1 MSANS
6 DNPAGMSTRWLR
18 QRVNELQGALADM
31 TQTVWELNQTVS
43 QLSENLENTSTLAA
57 DNADRIHALELTVWR
72 YHERPGLV
80 ARLVT
85 IGYDETEAAGIVDML
100 VSTGFDTAAQGVA
113 LREQLATLNYT
124 PTEIEECIEDVPG
137 LTQADIDYAK
147 GILDAWDPATTSLA
161 RAYQDDQRIVLF
173 PKLDTSNVTDVNRM
187 LRNARNIAFVPLLD
201 TSKVK
206 NNAYAFGYEVG
217 NKIKRLPDFDWSGVT
232 NRDGPYPGLS
242 SLERLP
248 GHPIDLSR
256 QTEVWQYFINSRI
269 PDEFP
274 GVIFN
279 TEQPNMQVRRL
290 FSGCKNIGNRLPVKD
305 FPDNVGSIDNL
316 YDTSDV
322 SGDLSGETLT
332 ARGATILNSAFS
344 RCWTL
349 THAPQLDMP
358 AIESVSGLFYDNWN
372 MVSTPDYSGMAPKN
386 MNQMYYLDSGSPCPL
401 RRIEG
406 LNFSR
411 VTDGAIFGTS
421 TGYRRQKP
429 NLRYMRIINLGQSEL
444 TAYDF
449 SLATVWGTGS
459 EEARQSLVNS
469 LLTDS
474 YDRAAAGMTPAT
486 VRLSSASKAALT
498 AEEIAAITA
507 KGFTIA

>member
-18 QRVNELQGALADM
+18 QSVNELSVRLADM
-31 TQTVWELNQTVS
+31 EETVSELNYTVS

-57 DNADRIHALELTVWR
+57 DNADRIHALELSVWR
-72 YHERPGLV
+72 YHERPALV
-80 ARLVT
+80 ARLVA
-85 IGYDETEAAGIVDML
+85 IGYDEAKAAEIVDTL
-100 VSTGFDTAAQGVA
+100 VATGIDTAEQGVA
-113 LREQLATLNYT
+113 LREQLATLNYN
-124 PTEIEECIEDVPG
+124 PTEIEQCIADVPG
-137 LTQADIDYAK
+137 ITQANIDYAK
-147 GILDAWDPATTSLA
+147 EILDAWDPATTTLA
-161 RAYQDDQRIVLF
+161 RAYQDDQQIVLF

-206 NNAYAFGYEVG
+206 NNAYAFGWDAG

-232 NRDGPYPGLS
+232 NRDGPYTGLS

-256 QTEVWQYFINSRI
+256 QTEVWQYFTNSRI

-305 FPDNVGSIDNL
+305 FPDNVGNIDNL
-316 YDTSDV
+316 HTSTDI
-322 SGDLSGETLT
+322 SGDLSAETIT
-332 ARGATILNSAFS
+332 ARGATILGSVFKWCSSLRVPPMIDAPNADTTELMFS
-344 RCWTL
+344 G
-349 THAPQLDMP
+349 D
-358 AIESVSGLFYDNWN
+358 DNLIK
-372 MVSTPDYSGMAPKN
+372 TPDYSGMAPMN
-386 MNQMYYLDSGSPCPL
+386 MRDMYEIAPYSQAPL
-401 RRIEG
+401 ARIEG
-406 LNFSR
+406 LNFAR
-411 VTDGAIFGTS
+411 VTDAAIFGTNTAS
-421 TGYRRQKP
+421 RYLKSS
-429 NLRYMRIINLGQSEL
+429 LRYMRIVNLGQSEL
-444 TAYDF
+444 TSYDF

-474 YDRAAAGMTPAT
+474 YDRAAAGMTPTT
-486 VRLSSASKAALT
+486 VSLSSASKAALT

>member
-18 QRVNELQGALADM
+18 QRVNELSASLADM
-31 TQTVWELNQTVS
+31 TQTVWELSQTVS
-43 QLSENLENTSTLAA
+43 QLSENLDNTSTLAA
-57 DNADRIHALELTVWR
+57 DNADRIHVLELSVWR
-72 YHERPGLV
+72 YHERPGLM
-80 ARLVT
+80 ARLVA
-85 IGYDETEAAGIVDML
+85 IGYDETEAAETVDML
-100 VSTGFDTAAQGVA
+100 VATGIDAADHGVA
-113 LREQLATLNYT
+113 LREQLATLRYT

-137 LTQADIDYAK
+137 ITQADIDYAK
-147 GILDAWDPATTSLA
+147 EILDAWDPATTSLA
-161 RAYQDDQRIVLF
+161 RAYQDDQQIVLF

-206 NNAYAFGYEVG
+206 NNAYAFGWDAG

-232 NRDGPYPGLS
+232 NRDGPYTGLS
-242 SLERLP
+242 SLEKLP

-256 QTEVWQYFINSRI
+256 QTEVWQYFTNSRI

-279 TEQPNMQVRRL
+279 TEQPNMQVLRL

-305 FPDNVGSIDNL
+305 FPDNVGNIDSL
-316 YDTSDV
+316 YHLSDV
-322 SGDLSGETLT
+322 SGDLSAETIT
-332 ARGATILNSAFS
+332 ARGVKNTAGMLGWNFNI
-344 RCWTL
+344 
-349 THAPQLDMP
+349 THGPKIDMPQL
-358 AIESVSGLFYDNWN
+358 EN
-372 MVSTPDYSGMAPKN
+372 MKDFLVFGEDLVYVPDYSACAPKLVDGMLKPN
-386 MNQMYYLDSGSPCPL
+386 NQTGKI
-401 RRIEG
+401 RRVEG
-406 LNFSR
+406 LNFAR
-411 VTDGAIFGTS
+411 VTDGHLFGGDVRFPQYQLT
-421 TGYRRQKP
+421 
-429 NLRYMRIINLGQSEL
+429 YMRVINLGQSEL
-444 TAYDF
+444 ASYPDF
-449 SLATVWGTGS
+449 ACALKWGTGS

-486 VRLSSASKAALT
+486 VRLSAASKAALT

>member
-31 TQTVWELNQTVS
+31 TQTAWELSQTVS
-43 QLSENLENTSTLAA
+43 QLSENLESTSALAA
-57 DNADRIHALELTVWR
+57 DNADRIHALELSVWR

-80 ARLVT
+80 ARLMA
-85 IGYDETEAAGIVDML
+85 IGYDETEAAEIVDTL
-100 VSTGFDTAAQGVA
+100 VATGIDTAEQGVA
-113 LREQLATLNYT
+113 LREQLATLRYT

-137 LTQADIDYAK
+137 ISQADIDYAK
-147 GILDAWDPATTSLA
+147 EILDAWDPATTSLA
-161 RAYQDDQRIVLF
+161 RAYQDDQQIVLF

-256 QTEVWQYFINSRI
+256 QTEVWQYFVNSRI
-269 PDEFP
+269 PDDFP

-305 FPDNVGSIDNL
+305 FPDNVGNIDNQ
-316 YDTSDV
+316 YHNSDL
-322 SGDLSGETLT
+322 SGDLSAETIT
-332 ARGATILNSAFS
+332 ARGVTILESAFMG
-344 RCWTL
+344 CGQL
-349 THAPQLDMP
+349 THAPQFDAP
-358 AIESVSGLFYDNWN
+358 AVEDAGNLFIWCRSLRF
-372 MVSTPDYSGMAPKN
+372 VPDYTAMAPLN
-386 MNQMYYLDSGSPCPL
+386 MEDMLQGDYGTYPL
-401 RRIEG
+401 ERVGG
-406 LNFSR
+406 LNFAR
-411 VTDGAIFGTS
+411 VTNAAIFGTE
-421 TGYRRQKP
+421 TGYGRQKP
-429 NLRYMRIINLGQSEL
+429 YLRYMRIINLGQSEL

-474 YDRAAAGMTPAT
+474 YDRATAGMAPAT
-486 VRLSSASKAALT
+486 VRLSTASKAALT

>member
-18 QRVNELQGALADM
+18 QRVNELSASLADM
-31 TQTVWELNQTVS
+31 TQTVWELSQTVS
-43 QLSENLENTSTLAA
+43 QLSENLDNTSTLAA
-57 DNADRIHALELTVWR
+57 DNADRIHVLELSVWR
-72 YHERPGLV
+72 YHERPGLM
-80 ARLVT
+80 ARLVA
-85 IGYDETEAAGIVDML
+85 IGYDETEAAETVDML
-100 VSTGFDTAAQGVA
+100 VATGIDAAEQGVT
-113 LREQLATLNYT
+113 LREQLATLRYT

-137 LTQADIDYAK
+137 ITQADIDYAK
-147 GILDAWDPATTSLA
+147 EILDAWDPATTSLV
-161 RAYQDDQRIVLF
+161 RAYQDDQQIVLF

-206 NNAYAFGYEVG
+206 NNAYAFGWDAG

-256 QTEVWQYFINSRI
+256 QTEVWQYFTNSRI

-290 FSGCKNIGNRLPVKD
+290 FAGCKNIGNRLPVKD
-305 FPDNVGSIDNL
+305 FPDNVGNIDNL
-316 YDTSDV
+316 LHDSDII
-322 SGDLSGETLT
+322 DLSGQTLT
-332 ARGATILNSAFS
+332 AHGATCLESAFQ
-344 RCWTL
+344 TTYL
-349 THAPQLDMP
+349 THAPRLDTP
-358 AIESVSGLFYDNWN
+358 SVENIAHMFAWCRYLRT
-372 MVSTPDYSGMAPKN
+372 VPDYTAMSPVN
-386 MNQMYYLDSGSPCPL
+386 MDYMLTGDYGTYPL
-401 RRIEG
+401 ERVEG
-406 LNFSR
+406 LNFAR
-411 VTDGAIFGTS
+411 VTNAAIFGTGTTS
-421 TGYRRQKP
+421 GYQKP
-429 NLRYMRIINLGQSEL
+429 YLRYMRIVNLGQSEL

-449 SLATVWGTGS
+449 SLATVWGPGS

-486 VRLSSASKAALT
+486 VRLSAASKAALT